1 MLYHQVTLILPIKTP
16 TIVVTTES
24 TLFNMVG
31 SVLKNK
37 PNATIATITNRNLN
51 MIYASMLSMM
61 NFSGVVVSIVVLMRS
76 KAVRSTPAF

>member
-1 MLYHQVTLILPIKTP
+1 M
-16 TIVVTTES
+16 VVITDS
-24 TLFNMVG
+24 VLFNMEG

-37 PNATIATITNRNLN
+37 PNAIIITITNRNLN

-76 KAVRSTPAF
+76 KAVRSTPVF